1 MPRQIVKYEGEK
13 FGNEHLD
20 LLVENLIYRILYW
33 FFSEICD
40 NSP

>member
-20 LLVENLIYRILYW
+20 LLVENLSHFVLILL
-33 FFSEICD
+33 
-40 NSP
+40 